1 MKNEE
6 IPPGAVK
13 KVVIAGGGTAGWMAA
28 TTLATHFGKLLDI
41 TLVESEE
48 IGTVGVGE
56 STVPP
61 LTVFHGLLGID
72 EQHFMRECAATFKV
86 GIWFENWGRI
96 GDQYVHPF
104 GRHGEPTWVAEFH
117 NFWLHARA
125 QGLKVPIGEYNYE
138 WMAAMKGRFAKREN
152 PRINYAYHFDAALYA
167 RYLRKLSE
175 PRGVKRVEGKIKTV
189 RTHAQS
195 GFVEALELV
204 DGRIIDGDFFIDCT
218 GFRGLLIEGALQ
230 TGFED
235 YAQWLPC
242 DSAVAF
248 QTIVEAPAQPY
259 TACYAHTAGWR
270 WNIPVQHRVGNGVVF
285 CSRYMSDDEAR
296 HLLVTDSGGQPVKE
310 PWLIRIKAGRRRKAW
325 NKNVVA
331 FGLASGF
338 VEPLESTSIHMIM
351 SACVRLAQQFPFSG
365 IKQSIV
371 DLYNARAKDEI
382 EQIRDFV
389 CMHYYCTQRDDSAF
403 WRDCSK
409 MEIPDS
415 LRARI
420 DMFREAGYLFQNG
433 NELFQVASWTAVL
446 TGQNIEAKNYHHY
459 ALLDEKNVKA
469 HMAKIRADVARV
481 VNALPLHADF
491 VKQYAGAS
499 ADAWK

>member
-1 MKNEE
+1 MSNPE
-6 IPPGAVK
+6 PAFAGVR
-13 KVVIAGGGTAGWMAA
+13 KVVIAGGGTAGWLAAA
-28 TTLATHFGKLLDI
+28 TLSTYFGKLLDI

-61 LTVFHGLLGID
+61 LVAFHGLLGID
-72 EQHFMRECAATFKV
+72 EQHFMRECAATFKA

-104 GRHGEPTWVAEFH
+104 GRHGEPTWLAEFH

-125 QGLKVPIGEYNYE
+125 QGSKVPLGEYCHE
-138 WMAAMKGRFAKREN
+138 WLAAVRSRFAKREN

-167 RYLRKLSE
+167 RYLRRMSE
-175 PRGVKRVEGKIKTV
+175 PRGTRRIEGKIKSV
-189 RTHAQS
+189 RTHPQS
-195 GFVEALELV
+195 GFVEALEMT
-204 DGRIIDGDFFIDCT
+204 DGRIVEGDFFVDCT

-235 YAQWLPC
+235 WSHWLPC
-242 DSAVAF
+242 NRAVAF
-248 QTIVEAPAQPY
+248 QTIVDQPAPPY

-270 WNIPVQHRVGNGVVF
+270 WNIPVQHRVGNGVVY

-296 HLLVTDSGGQPVKE
+296 HRLVTDSGGQPVRE
-310 PWLIRIKAGRRRKAW
+310 PWLIHIKAGRRHKAW

-351 SACVRLAQQFPFSG
+351 SAAIRLAHLFPFGG
-365 IKQSIV
+365 IRQSMV
-371 DLYNARAKDEI
+371 DHYNELAKREI
-382 EQIRDFV
+382 EHIRDFV
-389 CMHYYCTQRDDSAF
+389 CMHYYCTQRDDSDF
-403 WRDCSK
+403 WRYCSS

-415 LRARI
+415 LRRRI
-420 DMFREAGYLFQNG
+420 DMYRDAGHL
-433 NELFQVASWTAVL
+433 
-446 TGQNIEAKNYHHY
+446 
-459 ALLDEKNVKA
+459 
-469 HMAKIRADVARV
+469 
-481 VNALPLHADF
+481 
-491 VKQYAGAS
+491 
-499 ADAWK
+499 

>member
-1 MKNEE
+1 MQNDEL
-6 IPPGAVK
+6 PPALVK

-28 TTLATHFGKLLDI
+28 VTLSKYFGKLLDI
-41 TLVESEE
+41 TLVESAE

-61 LTVFHGLLGID
+61 LVAFHGLLGID
-72 EQHFMRECAATFKV
+72 EQHFMRECAATFKA

-96 GDQYVHPF
+96 GDQYLHPF

-138 WMAAMKGRFAKREN
+138 WLAATKGRFGKREN

-175 PRGVKRVEGKIKTV
+175 PRGVKRLEGKIKTV
-189 RTHAQS
+189 RTHDQT
-195 GFVEALELV
+195 GFVEALELE
-204 DGRIIDGDFFIDCT
+204 DGRIIDGDLFIDCT
-218 GFRGLLIEGALQ
+218 GFRGLLIEGALK

-235 YAQWLPC
+235 WAHWLPC
-242 DSAVAF
+242 NSAVAF
-248 QTIVEAPAQPY
+248 QTIVDKPAQPY

-285 CSRYMSDDEAR
+285 CNKYMSDDEAR
-296 HLLVTDSGGQPVKE
+296 HRLVTDSGGQVVKE
-310 PWLIRIKAGRRRKAW
+310 PWLVRIKAGRRLKAW

-351 SACVRLAQQFPFSG
+351 SACVRLAHLFPFAG
-365 IKQSIV
+365 IKQSMV
-371 DLYNARAKDEI
+371 DHYNDLSRHEI
-382 EQIRDFV
+382 EHIRDFV
-389 CMHYYCTQRDDSAF
+389 CMHYYCTQRDDSDF
-403 WRDCSK
+403 WRYCRN
-409 MEIPDS
+409 MEIPES
-415 LRARI
+415 LRVRI
-420 DMFREAGYLFQNG
+420 DMFREAGYLYQG
-433 NELFQVASWTAVL
+433 DSELFRVDSWIAVFM
-446 TGQNIEAKNYHHY
+446 GQNIEPQNYHHY
-459 ALLDEKNVKA
+459 ARMNDQDLKA
-469 HMAKIRADVARV
+469 YMAKIRADVAKV
-481 VNALPLHADF
+481 VNALPPHGEF
-491 VKQYAGAS
+491 VKQYAPATP
-499 ADAWK
+499 DAWK